1 MDDWVNKYKDSIE
14 KSKSL
19 NRSNEIIEPE
29 ATDVSDKNL
38 WESITRLC
46 DFAGKGPKNSK
57 DASRMKSIFIN
68 MKAQPKVN

>member
-1 MDDWVNKYKDSIE
+1 MEEWVSKYKDSIE
-14 KSKSL
+14 KSKTL
-19 NRSNEIIEPE
+19 NRNNQIEE
-29 ATDVSDKNL
+29 AEAETNDKNL

-46 DFAGKGPKNSK
+46 DFTGKGPKNSK